1 MSTLPQKPL
10 ADPKKVKKLLE
21 KYNPREAYEILAAQ
35 IILANERT
43 QETLPQSRVQKETRK
58 IKITE
63 TALHA
68 IKTGRF
74 GRVQLPS
81 QEEARYWLQQWREG
95 AKPKEETPIRKI
107 VIRSNRNQRHQTLRD
122 LNNLAQTQHGPNPAP
137 QSPN

>member
-1 MSTLPQKPL
+1 MSSLPQKPL
-10 ADPKKVKKLLE
+10 GDPKKVKKLLE

-43 QETLPQSRVQKETRK
+43 QDAPPSRVQKETRK

-95 AKPKEETPIRKI
+95 AQPKQETPIRKI
-107 VIRSNRNQRHQTLRD
+107 VIRRNRNEVRE
-122 LNNLAQTQHGPNPAP
+122 
-137 QSPN
+137 

>member
-1 MSTLPQKPL
+1 MSSLPQKPL
-10 ADPKKVKKLLE
+10 GDPKKVKKLLE
-21 KYNPREAYEILAAQ
+21 KYNPRDAYEILAAQ

-43 QETLPQSRVQKETRK
+43 RDAPPSRVQKETRK

-95 AKPKEETPIRKI
+95 AQPKQETPIRKI
-107 VIRSNRNQRHQTLRD
+107 VIRRNRNEVKE
-122 LNNLAQTQHGPNPAP
+122 
-137 QSPN
+137 